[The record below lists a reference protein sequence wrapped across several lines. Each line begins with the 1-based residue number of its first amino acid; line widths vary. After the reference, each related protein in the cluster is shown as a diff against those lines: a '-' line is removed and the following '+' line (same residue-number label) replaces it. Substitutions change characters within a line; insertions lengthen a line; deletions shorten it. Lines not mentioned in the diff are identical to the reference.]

1 MTIKHKE
8 VLPMYNRE
16 SLKRKIAKEGL
27 SKTIQ
32 FLKSDALPSYIK
44 EAQTEDQ
51 VFDENGHLCL
61 DFLSL

>member
-1 MTIKHKE
+1 
-8 VLPMYNRE
+8 MYNRE

-44 EAQTEDQ
+44 EALTEDQ
-51 VFDENGHLCL
+51 VFDEKGHLNL

>member
-44 EAQTEDQ
+44 EALTEDQ
-51 VFDENGHLCL
+51 VFDEKGRLNL